1 MQKRALCAVLCFCLI
16 VGIGSQAAAAESD
29 VKLIVNDA
37 ALETEVAVQ
46 VCDQTTYVSYWP
58 IVEALYPDAVAY
70 WEGNHAV
77 VQASGLTMN
86 ICPTSTYLEVN
97 GRYLWVPD
105 GFRMSGQVI
114 LVPVRVLGQALGATV
129 TWDGAANTVRI
140 QSGSGPIASGSQ
152 VYQSDVVYWLSRIIN
167 AESGNQPLEGK
178 IAVGNV
184 VLNRVASSIFPD
196 TVYEVIFQ
204 RNQFTPVRN
213 GSIYKTPNAE
223 SVIAAKLCLEG
234 VNTAGNSLYF
244 VNPRVSPNSWAS
256 RNRPYVATIGA
267 HAFFA

>member
-204 RNQFTPVRN
+204 RNQFTPVSN